1 MNLHKRQENERR
13 IYSRIVKDAIAS
25 GFNVSVYDGEE
36 YALEHSTK
44 YADIMAA
51 GFSTDEDA
59 LVIYNGDQRLG
70 FVHLIYGN
78 CGWDVI
84 HNYTATDT
92 IETLLA
98 GANALADKLEMEAH

>member
-1 MNLHKRQENERR
+1 MNLHKRQEIERR

-25 GFNVSVYDGEE
+25 GFNVSVFDGEE
-36 YALEHSTK
+36 FALEHSSK
-44 YADIMAA
+44 YAEIMAA

-70 FVHLIYGN
+70 FVSFIYGN
-78 CGWDVI
+78 YGWDVI
-84 HNYTATDT
+84 HDYTANDT

-98 GANALADKLEMEAH
+98 GAIALADKLEMEAH